1 MEELE
6 RTNEILEQTK
16 KANALKIEKK
26 LKENESLELRKAHG
40 QLLKFEKDLND
51 MKNKFSKVDENYR
64 KFKVEE
70 MNKNFY
76 LTQLEKDN
84 HENEEK
90 LKKTTV
96 ETNQL
101 YPEYD
106 KLMAYNEEGEAK
118 LRKLREDK
126 LKVSEKLK
134 QVEEEHTYLATKHEY
149 LSKTVHLDEDMKK
162 IKIEDLRNI
171 MQNNVIVNET
181 INDLMGRWDQLRKFS
196 RNYE

>member
-134 QVEEEHTYLATKHEY
+134 
-149 LSKTVHLDEDMKK
+149 
-162 IKIEDLRNI
+162 
-171 MQNNVIVNET
+171 
-181 INDLMGRWDQLRKFS
+181 
-196 RNYE
+196 